1 MIDPRLASIPEAVI
15 ELVPESVAR
24 ELCVLPFR
32 TDGTCL
38 WVFCPVDPDFSARER
53 GRLSL
58 ILNRQ
63 IEWVPVD
70 ASLLQQAIDERYL
83 PWHEAT
89 ITSCPPRFRFQCP
102 KSWSSLEPTVDPRVR
117 HCSECQCDVHWCEND
132 VVAQRLG
139 RQGKC
144 VALANREYVETLG
157 IIEFDPEDKR

>member
-24 ELCVLPFR
+24 ELCVLAFR
-32 TDGTCL
+32 TDGTFL
-38 WVFCPVDPDFSARER
+38 WVFCPLDPDFSARES
-53 GRLSL
+53 GRLSI

-70 ASLLQQAIDERYL
+70 ASLLQQAVNERYL

-89 ITSCPPRFRFQCP
+89 ITNCAPRFRSQCP
-102 KSWSSLEPTVDPRVR
+102 KNWSSLEPTVDPRVR

-132 VVAQRLG
+132 VVAQALG
-139 RQGKC
+139 REGKC
-144 VALANREYVETLG
+144 VALANKQYVES
-157 IIEFDPEDKR
+157 